1 MNLTKK
7 EARHFLIA
15 YQGLDRFHYKTKGS
29 EDTRGGI
36 LSIVKQ
42 LGCLQYDPLNVVG
55 RNPDLVLQSR
65 IRYHR
70 PENLDKL
77 LYDERKL
84 IDGWDKMLSIYR
96 TEDFPKFNRVREARG
111 QERARG
117 LKNQGNEKALIL
129 TDEVIHYL
137 KEHGPSLASKIDF
150 GSGGNDSWGHRN
162 LSSATLDYLFL
173 LGQVGVYSKN
183 NTQKVYDLISNLLTE
198 DLINHEDYHSP
209 FQNQEAFMDWYVYRR
224 INSLGLLW
232 QRNGGGWLGQFIDKK
247 ALREKSLKRLLK
259 KKQIIKCHIEG
270 FEDSFYMTQDGLTL
284 YNELL
289 SKKAG
294 TKNVR
299 FLAPLDN
306 LMWDRDMI
314 ESLFGFK
321 YRWEVYT
328 PVTKRVYGYYVLPVI
343 YGHDFIGRIE
353 FEQQRGTE
361 PLVIKH
367 WWWEDK
373 IKPSKTMLSAID
385 RALKQF
391 AYYRQTDIII
401 NKDLI
406 HPSFK

>member
-1 MNLTKK
+1 MHLTIK

-15 YQGLDRFHYKTKGS
+15 YQGLDGFQYKSKGQ
-29 EDTRGGI
+29 EDTRDGI
-36 LSIVKQ
+36 LSIVDQ

-96 TEDFPKFNRVREARG
+96 TEDFPKFSLVRQAMGKEMASVLKHRGAEEA
-111 QERARG
+111 
-117 LKNQGNEKALIL
+117 LDL
-129 TDEVIHYL
+129 TDDVLSYL
-137 KEHGPSLASKIDF
+137 KEHGPSLSSKIDF
-150 GSGGNDSWGHRN
+150 GSGGKGSWGHRK
-162 LSSATLDYLFL
+162 LSSASLDYLFH
-173 LGQVGVYSKN
+173 LGQVGVVRKN
-183 NTQKVYDLISNLLTE
+183 NTQKIYDLMTNLLPNTLMNHKDH
-198 DLINHEDYHSP
+198 DLY
-209 FQNQEAFMDWYVYRR
+209 QEEKNFMDWYVYRR
-224 INSLGLLW
+224 INSLGLVW
-232 QRNGGGWLGQFIDKK
+232 NKNGGAWLGKFINKK
-247 ALREKSLKRLLK
+247 TLREESLKRLLDK
-259 KKQIIKCHIEG
+259 NQVIACYVEG
-270 FEDSFYMTQDGLTL
+270 FKEPFYMTDKGLSL
-284 YNELL
+284 YKDIQSKSL
-289 SKKAG
+289 SSKG
-294 TKNVR
+294 VR
-299 FLAPLDN
+299 FIAPLDN

-314 ESLFGFK
+314 EALFGFK

-328 PVTKRVYGYYVLPVI
+328 PVNKRFYGYYVLPVI

-353 FEQQRGTE
+353 FEQQRGTD

-391 AYYRQTDIII
+391 AYYRQTDDII